1 MVSTH
6 VRTIITKGGAVAVVF
21 AALALFLPTAV
32 TAQTGS
38 LRGQVVDAVT
48 QRPVGGAQIEIV
60 DARRGGLTNTS
71 GQYLILNVP
80 VGEHE
85 VRVQFIGFATVTQTV
100 TVTSGEAA
108 VLDFELSQSALQLDQ
123 IVVTG
128 TAQGSEAR
136 SIGNTVST
144 IDAAEIVEIAPIS
157 NVQELLTARTPGL
170 TLVANSGQA
179 GASSKLRIRGAGSLA
194 AGLAPVVYVD
204 GVRMKSGTQGGLDV
218 GWGGA
223 QGTDALDFLNPND
236 IESVETIK
244 GPAAST
250 LYGADAAGGVIQII
264 TKKGRAG
271 SGLVWNASFET
282 GFNAWALN
290 TPTNYWRCTA
300 SNIGNPDIYPGCA
313 GVAENTVL
321 EDDPVKR
328 HPMAL
333 RQNEGGTD
341 DRAGLSTF
349 NLSARGGGEAFN
361 YYLSFEK
368 SGEEGVYYNNFS
380 NRTSGRANFG
390 FTPTERFS
398 TTVNVGYA
406 RTHVQ
411 MPFANNSSNSILRN
425 GFRGRPGSSPPWEE
439 GFRGFGPM
447 LANEYNNQTEAER
460 TTIAMTVNYQPWD
473 WFTNRLTLGMDKQD
487 RTNSEIYKIDT
498 TGAQPWGAVRANGVV
513 QRDLPVDHSWT
524 ADYAGTVGT
533 DITTELTSSLSFG
546 AQLVREQYSS
556 HYVEGQGFVANNLN
570 LIGTAATTL
579 ASQGFIEQTSLGVY
593 VQEQAAWRDRLYGT
607 VAVRVDDNSAFG
619 NDFSLVVYPKAS
631 LSYIISDEDFFSLP
645 YVDELKLRGAW
656 GQAGKAP
663 APFSADRAYA
673 PDVTVVGDVAVNQ
686 LSTASYG
693 NPDLRAETGSEIELG
708 FDASLLEG
716 RAALEVTYYN
726 QSTTDALI
734 SVPDPPSSGFSGS
747 HFINIGEIANS
758 GFEMLLTGSPIYTR
772 NLQWDASVS
781 FYTNSNELVSFG
793 GALEDIS
800 FGAFAQ
806 VHKHIEG
813 YPLGGYWSV
822 DVVRDASGNPVL
834 TPGGGVT
841 VDYDNEEYVGPQL
854 PTREIAF
861 SNTFTLMGNLRV
873 FAQFD
878 YKGGHHQWCAICSI
892 RNRIDRNSWEVNNP
906 DADPVEVLVWRS
918 RQTKTH
924 LFPAD
929 FLKFRE
935 VALSYT
941 LPTNLSNA
949 FRADRATVTLSGRN
963 IWMWTKYGGTSDPE
977 VTFYSTREFSEL
989 DYASTPMTRRFSAS
1003 VALQF

>member
-6 VRTIITKGGAVAVVF
+6 VRTITTKGGAAAVVF

-38 LRGQVVDAVT
+38 VRGQVVDAIT
-48 QRPVGGAQIEIV
+48 QRPIGGAQIEIV
-60 DARRGGLTNTS
+60 DSRRGGLTNTS

-80 VGEHE
+80 VGDHE
-85 VRVQFIGFATVTQTV
+85 LRVQFVGFGTVTQTV
-100 TVTSGEAA
+100 SVASGETA
-108 VLDFELSQSALQLDQ
+108 VLDFALSQAALQLDQ

-128 TAQGSEAR
+128 TAQGTQAR
-136 SIGNTVST
+136 SVGNTVST
-144 IDAAEIVEIAPIS
+144 IDAAEIVEIAPVS
-157 NVQELLTARTPGL
+157 TVQELLTARTPGL
-170 TLVANSGQA
+170 TLNSNSGQA
-179 GASSKLRIRGAGSLA
+179 GASSKIRIRGAGSLA

-204 GVRMKSGTQGGLDV
+204 GIRMKSGTQGGLDV

-236 IESVETIK
+236 IQSVETIK

-271 SGLVWNASFET
+271 SGLVWNASFEN
-282 GFNAWALN
+282 GYSEWALD

-300 SNIGNPDIYPGCA
+300 SNIANPDIYPGCS

-321 EDDPVKR
+321 MDDPVKR
-328 HPMAL
+328 HPMTL
-333 RQNEGGTD
+333 RQNEGGPENF
-341 DRAGLSTF
+341 ANLSAF

-361 YYLSFEK
+361 YYMSFEK

-390 FTPTERFS
+390 FTPTEKFS
-398 TTVNVGYA
+398 TTVSVGYA
-406 RTHVQ
+406 RTHVK
-411 MPFANNSSNSILRN
+411 MPYANNSSNSILRN
-425 GFRGRPGSSPPWEE
+425 GFRGRPGSSAPWEE
-439 GFRGFGPM
+439 GFRGFGPT
-447 LANEYNNQTEAER
+447 LSNQYDNQTEAER

-473 WFTNRLTLGMDKQD
+473 WFTSRLTLGMDKQD
-487 RTNSEIYKIDT
+487 RNNSEVYEIDT
-498 TGAQPWGAVRANGVV
+498 TGAQPWGATASAGRV
-513 QRDLPVDHSWT
+513 QRDLPIDHSWT
-524 ADYAGTVGT
+524 ADYAGTIGT
-533 DITTELTSSLSFG
+533 DITDDLVSSLSFG
-546 AQLVREQYSS
+546 TQLVREQYSS

-579 ASQGFIEQTSLGVY
+579 ASQAFIEQTSLGVY

-631 LSYIISDEDFFSLP
+631 LSYIISDEDFFDLP
-645 YVDELKLRGAW
+645 YVDELKLRSAW

-663 APFSADRAYA
+663 APFTADRAYA

-693 NPDLRAETGSEIELG
+693 NPDLKAETGSEIEIG
-708 FDASLLEG
+708 FDASFLEG

-726 QSTTDALI
+726 QNTTDALI
-734 SVPDPPSSGFSGS
+734 SVPDPPSSGFSGN
-747 HFINIGEIANS
+747 HFVNIGEISNS
-758 GFEMLLTGSPIYTR
+758 GFEVLLTGSPVYTR
-772 NLQWDASVS
+772 DLQWDATVS

-793 GALEDIS
+793 GALEEIA

-806 VHKHIEG
+806 VHKHIPG
-813 YPLGGYWSV
+813 YPLGGYWYV
-822 DVVRDASGNPVL
+822 DVQRDSNGNPMLNSSGN
-834 TPGGGVT
+834 VT
-841 VDYDNEEYVGPQL
+841 VDYDNEVFVGPQL
-854 PTREIAF
+854 PTREIAL
-861 SNTFTLMGNLRV
+861 SNTFTLMGNLRL
-873 FAQFD
+873 FTQFD
-878 YKGGHHQWCAICSI
+878 YKAGHHQWCAICSI

-935 VALSYT
+935 IALSYT
-941 LPTNLSNA
+941 LPTDLSNA

-977 VTFYSTREFSEL
+977 VTFYSQREFNEL
-989 DYASTPMTRRFSAS
+989 DYASTPMTRRFAAS

>member
-6 VRTIITKGGAVAVVF
+6 VRTITTKGGAAAVVF

-38 LRGQVVDAVT
+38 VRGQVVDAIT
-48 QRPVGGAQIEIV
+48 QRPIGGAQIEIV
-60 DARRGGLTNTS
+60 DTRQGGLTNTS

-80 VGEHE
+80 VGSHE
-85 VRVQFIGFATVTQTV
+85 VRVQFIGFATLTQTV
-100 TVTSGEAA
+100 SVASGEVA

-236 IESVETIK
+236 IASVETIK

-328 HPMAL
+328 HPLAL

-341 DRAGLSTF
+341 NYADLSSF

-390 FTPTERFS
+390 FTPTEKFS

-645 YVDELKLRGAW
+645 YVDEMKLRGAW

-726 QSTTDALI
+726 QRTTDALI

-834 TPGGGVT
+834 NSGGGVT

-906 DADPVEVLVWRS
+906 NADPVEVLVWRS

-941 LPTNLSNA
+941 LPANLSNA
-949 FRADRATVTLSGRN
+949 FGADRATVTLSGRN

>member
-300 SNIGNPDIYPGCA
+300 SNISNPDIYPGCS

-390 FTPTERFS
+390 FTPTEKFS

>member
-48 QRPVGGAQIEIV
+48 QRPVGGAQIELV

-300 SNIGNPDIYPGCA
+300 SNISNPDIYPGCS

-390 FTPTERFS
+390 FTPTEKFS

-861 SNTFTLMGNLRV
+861 SNTFTLLGNLRL

-906 DADPVEVLVWRS
+906 NADPVEVLVWRS

-935 VALSYT
+935 VAVSYT
-941 LPTNLSNA
+941 LPANLSNA

>member
-1 MVSTH
+1 MERRKCREPRH
-6 VRTIITKGGAVAVVF
+6 RGGVVAL
-21 AALALFLPTAV
+21 AAIALALPSALE
-32 TAQTGS
+32 AQTGS
-38 LRGQVVDAVT
+38 IRGQVVDAIT
-48 QRPVGGAQIEIV
+48 QRAIGGAQIEIAGTV
-60 DARRGGLTNTS
+60 RGGLTNTS
-71 GQYLILNVP
+71 GQYLLLNVP

-85 VRVQFIGFATVTQTV
+85 VRVQFIGFGTLMQSV
-100 TVTSGEAA
+100 TVVSGETAQ
-108 VLDFELSQSALQLDQ
+108 LDFQLAQAALQLDQ

-128 TAQGSEAR
+128 TAQETQAR

-144 IDAAEIVEIAPIS
+144 IDAAEIVELAPIS
-157 NVQELLTARTPGL
+157 TVQELLTARTPGL
-170 TLVANSGQA
+170 TLMKNSGQA
-179 GASSKLRIRGAGSLA
+179 GSSSKLRIRGAGSLA
-194 AGLAPVVYVD
+194 AGLQPVVYVD
-204 GVRMKSGTQGGLDV
+204 GVRMKSGTQGGQDV

-282 GFNAWALN
+282 GYSEWALD

-300 SNIGNPDIYPGCA
+300 SNISNPDVYPGCA

-321 EDDPVKR
+321 MDDPVKR

-333 RQNEGGTD
+333 RQNDGGPD
-341 DRAGLSTF
+341 AYADLSTF

-361 YYLSFEK
+361 YYLSFERG
-368 SGEEGVYYNNFS
+368 GEEGVYYNNFS

-398 TTVNVGYA
+398 TAVNVGYA

-425 GFRGRPGSSPPWEE
+425 GFRGRPGSSAPWEE
-439 GFRGFGPM
+439 GFRGFGPN
-447 LANEYNNQTEAER
+447 LSNEYDNQTEAER
-460 TTIAMTVNYQPWD
+460 TTIAMTINYQPWD

-487 RTNSEIYKIDT
+487 RNNSEVNMIDT
-498 TGAQPWGAVRANGVV
+498 TGLQPWGATSSNGRV
-513 QRDLPVDHSWT
+513 QRFLPVDHSWT
-524 ADYAGTVGT
+524 ADYAGTIGT
-533 DITTELTSSLSFG
+533 DITDDVTSSLSFG
-546 AQLVREQYSS
+546 AQLVREQFSS
-556 HYVEGQGFVANNLN
+556 HFVDGQGFVANNLN
-570 LIGTAATTL
+570 LIGTAAVTS
-579 ASQGFIEQTSLGVY
+579 ASEGFVEQTSLGVY
-593 VQEQAAWRDRLYGT
+593 LQEQAAWRDRLYGT

-631 LSYIISDEDFFSLP
+631 LSYIISDEEFFSLP
-645 YVDELKLRGAW
+645 YVDEMKLRGAW

-663 APFSADRAYA
+663 APFTADRAYA

-693 NPDLRAETGSEIELG
+693 NPDLKAETGTEIELG
-708 FDASLLEG
+708 FDASLMDG

-726 QSTTDALI
+726 QRTTDALI

-747 HFINIGEIANS
+747 HFVNIGEIANS
-758 GFEMLLTGSPIYTR
+758 GFELLLTGSPVYTR

-781 FYTNSNELVSFG
+781 LYTNSNELVSFG
-793 GALEDIS
+793 GALEEIQ

-813 YPLGGYWSV
+813 YPLGGYWYV
-822 DVVRDASGNPVL
+822 DVVRDASGNPTL
-834 TPGGGVT
+834 TSSGGVT
-841 VDYDNEEYVGPQL
+841 VDFDNEVFLGPQL

-861 SNTFTLMGNLRV
+861 SNTFTFLGNLRV

-878 YKGGHHQWCAICSI
+878 YKGGHYQWCAICSI

-918 RQTKTH
+918 RQTRTH

-935 VALSYT
+935 LAVSYT
-941 LPTNLSNA
+941 LPTDLSNA

-963 IWMWTKYGGTSDPE
+963 IWMWTRYGGTSDPE

-989 DYASTPMTRRFSAS
+989 DYASTPMTRRLAAS
-1003 VALQF
+1003 IALQF

>member
-6 VRTIITKGGAVAVVF
+6 VRTITTKGGAAAVVF

-38 LRGQVVDAVT
+38 VRGQVVDAIT
-48 QRPVGGAQIEIV
+48 QRPIGGAQIEIV
-60 DARRGGLTNTS
+60 DTRQGGLTNTS

-80 VGEHE
+80 VGSHE
-85 VRVQFIGFATVTQTV
+85 VRVQFIGFATLTQTV
-100 TVTSGEAA
+100 SVASGEAA

-236 IESVETIK
+236 IASVETIK

-300 SNIGNPDIYPGCA
+300 SNIGNPDIYPGCS

-341 DRAGLSTF
+341 DRAGLSAF

-390 FTPTERFS
+390 FTPTEKFS

-645 YVDELKLRGAW
+645 YVDEMKLRGAW

-726 QSTTDALI
+726 QRTTDALI

-841 VDYDNEEYVGPQL
+841 VDYDNEVYVGPQL

-861 SNTFTLMGNLRV
+861 SNTFTLLGNLRL

-906 DADPVEVLVWRS
+906 NADPVEVLVWRS

>member
-6 VRTIITKGGAVAVVF
+6 VRTITTKGGAVAVVF
-21 AALALFLPTAV
+21 AALALFLPTAA

-38 LRGQVVDAVT
+38 VRGQVVDAVT
-48 QRPVGGAQIEIV
+48 QRPIGGAQIELV

-85 VRVQFIGFATVTQTV
+85 VRVQFIGFATATQTV

-236 IESVETIK
+236 IASVETIK

-271 SGLVWNASFET
+271 AGLVWNASFET
-282 GFNAWALN
+282 GFNEWALN

-300 SNIGNPDIYPGCA
+300 SNIGNPDIYPGCS

-333 RQNEGGTD
+333 RQNKGGTD
-341 DRAGLSTF
+341 DRAGLSAF

-390 FTPTERFS
+390 FTPTEKFS

-579 ASQGFIEQTSLGVY
+579 ARQGFIEQTSLGVY

-726 QSTTDALI
+726 QRTTDALI

-834 TPGGGVT
+834 NSGGGVT
-841 VDYDNEEYVGPQL
+841 VDYDNEVYVGPQL

>member
-1 MVSTH
+1 ME
-6 VRTIITKGGAVAVVF
+6 RRNGTKTRRWGGVVAL
-21 AALALFLPTAV
+21 AALTLALPAALE
-32 TAQTGS
+32 AQTGS
-38 LRGQVVDAVT
+38 IRGEVVDAIT
-48 QRPVGGAQIEIV
+48 QRPIVGAQIEIV
-60 DARRGGLTNTS
+60 DSRQGGLTNTS

-80 VGEHE
+80 VGDHE
-85 VRVQFIGFATVTQTV
+85 VRIQFIGFATASQTV
-100 TVTSGEAA
+100 SVSSGEAGVA
-108 VLDFELSQSALQLDQ
+108 NFQLAQAALQLDQ

-128 TAQGSEAR
+128 TARGTEAR
-136 SIGNTVST
+136 SVGNTVST
-144 IDAAEIVEIAPIS
+144 IAAAEIVEIAPIS
-157 NVQELLTARTPGL
+157 TVQQLLTARTPGL
-170 TLVANSGQA
+170 TLTSNSGQA

-194 AGLAPVVYVD
+194 AGLEPVVYVD

-236 IESVETIK
+236 IESIETIK

-271 SGLVWNASFET
+271 SGLVWNASLET
-282 GFNAWALN
+282 GYNEWALD

-300 SNIGNPDIYPGCA
+300 SNIASPDVYPGCA
-313 GVAENTVL
+313 GVPENTVL
-321 EDDPVKR
+321 TDDPVKR

-341 DRAGLSTF
+341 SYADLSTF

-368 SGEEGVYYNNFS
+368 GGEEGVYYNNFR

-398 TTVNVGYA
+398 AAVNVGYA
-406 RTHVQ
+406 RTHVR

-425 GFRGRPGSSPPWEE
+425 GFRGRPGSSAPWEE
-439 GFRGFGPM
+439 GFRGFGPT
-447 LANEYNNQTEAER
+447 LANQYDNQTEAER
-460 TTIAMTVNYQPWD
+460 TTIGMTFNYQPWD
-473 WFTNRLTLGMDKQD
+473 WFTNRLTVGMDKQD
-487 RTNSEIYKIDT
+487 RSNSEVYEIDT
-498 TGAQPWGAVRANGVV
+498 TGAQPWGATAANGRV
-513 QRDLPVDHSWT
+513 QRDLPIDHFWT
-524 ADYAGTVGT
+524 LDYNGTVGT
-533 DITTELTSSLSFG
+533 DITSDLNSSLSFG
-546 AQLVREQYSS
+546 MQLTREQFSS

-579 ASQGFIEQTSLGVY
+579 ASQGFVEQTSLGVY
-593 VQEQAAWRDRLYGT
+593 VQEQAAWRNRLYGT

-619 NDFSLVVYPKAS
+619 SDFSLVVYPKAS
-631 LSYIISDEDFFSLP
+631 LSYIISDEDFFDLP
-645 YVDELKLRGAW
+645 YVDELKLRTAW

-663 APFSADRAYA
+663 DPFTADRAFA
-673 PDVTVVGDVAVNQ
+673 PDVTVVGDAAVNQ

-693 NPDLRAETGSEIELG
+693 NPDLKAETGTELEIG
-708 FDASLLEG
+708 FDASFMNG
-716 RAALEVTYYN
+716 RMALEATYYN
-726 QSTTDALI
+726 QRTTDALI
-734 SVPDPPSSGFSGS
+734 QIPDPPSSGFSGS
-747 HFINIGEIANS
+747 HFVNIGEIANS
-758 GFEMLLTGSPIYTR
+758 GFEVLFTGSPVYTR
-772 NLQWDASVS
+772 DFQWDASLS
-781 FYTNSNELVSFG
+781 LYTNGNELVSFG
-793 GALEDIS
+793 GLIDEIA

-813 YPLGGYWSV
+813 YPLGGYWYV
-822 DVVRDASGNPVL
+822 DVQRDASGNPALDANGNAV
-834 TPGGGVT
+834 
-841 VDYDNEEYVGPQL
+841 VDFDNEVFLGPQL
-854 PTREIAF
+854 PTRELAF
-861 SNTFTLMGNLRV
+861 SNTFTLLGNLRV
-873 FAQFD
+873 FAQLD
-878 YKGGHHQWCAICSI
+878 YKGGNHQWCAICSI
-892 RNRIDRNSWEVNNP
+892 RNRIDRNSWEVNDP
-906 DADPVEVLVWRS
+906 DASPAERAVWLS

-929 FLKFRE
+929 LIKFRE
-935 VALSYT
+935 IALSYT

-977 VTFYSTREFSEL
+977 VTFYSTREFNEL

-1003 VALQF
+1003 IAMQF